1 MNLSPSFVQY
11 GSGRDLRKSPGVLS
25 RYTSPLR
32 YPGGKAKVT
41 NFLKLLILQN
51 SLVGVD
57 YVEPYAGG
65 ASAALSLLYEDYVDT
80 VQINDLNR
88 GVYHFWQLA
97 LNDPEVLCRRIKAT
111 PLDVEEWRRKRSIYR
126 EATAGPEDLGFASFY
141 LNRTNRSG
149 IVSGGVIG
157 GLDQSGPWK
166 IDARFDREGLCERV
180 RKLSRFRERITVTNE
195 DAANLLRRHRRS
207 RQRKLLYLDP
217 PYYVKG
223 SRLYDNFYSHAD
235 HVIIRDLVKSM
246 RGPWIV
252 SYDAVPEIV
261 DLYSGRASR
270 FYSLGYSAGQ
280 SSSGSEAMFFSE
292 DLQIPDVASP
302 AGIRASQV
310 LEAKRMAYQGVLD
323 L

>member
-1 MNLSPSFVQY
+1 MEAVELRRSPA
-11 GSGRDLRKSPGVLS
+11 VLS

-41 NFLKLLILQN
+41 NFLKLLILEN
-51 SLVGVD
+51 SLVGID

-80 VQINDLNR
+80 VQINDLNP
-88 GVYHFWQLA
+88 GVYYFWQLA
-97 LNDPEVLCRRIKAT
+97 LNDPEDLCSRIKAV
-111 PLDVEEWRRKRSIYR
+111 PLTVEEWRRQRSTYR
-126 EATAGPEDLGFASFY
+126 EAAADPSDLGFASFY

-195 DAANLLRRHRRS
+195 DAARLLQRHRRM
-207 RQRKLLYLDP
+207 RKRKLLYLDP

-223 SRLYDNFYSHAD
+223 SRLYDNFYSHDD
-235 HVIIRDLVKSM
+235 HVAIRDLVVTLQ
-246 RGPWIV
+246 GPWIV

-261 DLYSGRASR
+261 DLYSDRPSR
-270 FYSLGYSAGQ
+270 LYSLGYSAGQ
-280 SSSGSEAMFFSE
+280 ASSGSEAMFFSE

-310 LEAKRMAYQGVLD
+310 IEAKRMTYQGVLD